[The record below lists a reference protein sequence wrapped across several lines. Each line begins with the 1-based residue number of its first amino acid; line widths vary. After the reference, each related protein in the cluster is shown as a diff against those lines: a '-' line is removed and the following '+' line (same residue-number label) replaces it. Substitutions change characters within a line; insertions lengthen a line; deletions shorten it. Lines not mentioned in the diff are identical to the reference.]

1 MLISKAHC
9 CNFLANFEMTLKII
23 EEDDLD
29 GNTLQ
34 FIVTYFAPQRQ
45 HTVEVLT
52 QNWLYC
58 TFRRSPAISI
68 CSSAEKD
75 FVTKYDIQICSSAEK
90 DFVTK
95 YDIQICWSAEQDFVT
110 KYDRF
115 RFVDPPKKISSNIA
129 FRFVDPVKKILCPN
143 MTDSDLCV
151 VTLERSNNA
160 GLVFKENLIWA
171 AIFQMA
177 KRSRYVHIC
186 LQIWY
191 QIIFFHPKRLFNYI
205 FLDLSQKEGWG
216 WGEG

>member
-34 FIVTYFAPQRQ
+34 FIVTYFGPQRQ

-58 TFRRSPAISI
+58 TFRRSPAIS
-68 CSSAEKD
+68 
-75 FVTKYDIQICSSAEK
+75 ICSSAEK

-160 GLVFKENLIWA
+160 RLVFKENLILA

-191 QIIFFHPKRLFNYI
+191 QIIFFSPKTSFQLYI
-205 FLDLSQKEGWG
+205 FGSVSKGG
-216 WGEG
+216 VGR